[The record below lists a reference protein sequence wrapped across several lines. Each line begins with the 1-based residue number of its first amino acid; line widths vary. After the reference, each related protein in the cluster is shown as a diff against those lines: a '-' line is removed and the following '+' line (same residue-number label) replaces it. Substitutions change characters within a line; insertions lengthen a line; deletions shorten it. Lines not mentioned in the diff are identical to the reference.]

1 MEQNQM
7 PQPGPGLCGSDREI
21 FERVWGRV
29 TRSGG
34 AESPIEP
41 VPAAEWPHA
50 PQYIQGY
57 MPQVTA
63 PEPAP
68 VPAMP
73 APVQP
78 EPSPAPEPRRAE
90 GADIRCL
97 GPSSAVHGAEL
108 QAFIEDELGDHRTYT
123 ALSRRTAGQASR
135 TFASMAADEKRH
147 AKRLSAAYFL
157 ISGVRYWPADRAPV
171 RLEGTYLSTLRS
183 RFLGEQKGE
192 AEYRA
197 AAGRTED
204 PCLRELYL
212 ELAED
217 ENAHGWMLRGML
229 EKM

>member
-90 GADIRCL
+90 AADIRCL

-171 RLEGTYLSTLRS
+171 RLEGAYLSTLRS

>member
-73 APVQP
+73 APG
-78 EPSPAPEPRRAE
+78 PA
-90 GADIRCL
+90 G
-97 GPSSAVHGAEL
+97 
-108 QAFIEDELGDHRTYT
+108 
-123 ALSRRTAGQASR
+123 ALSRPGAQAGGGR
-135 TFASMAADEKRH
+135 RYP
-147 AKRLSAAYFL
+147 LSGPL
-157 ISGVRYWPADRAPV
+157 LRRPRRGAPG
-171 RLEGTYLSTLRS
+171 L
-183 RFLGEQKGE
+183 
-192 AEYRA
+192 
-197 AAGRTED
+197 
-204 PCLRELYL
+204 
-212 ELAED
+212 
-217 ENAHGWMLRGML
+217 H
-229 EKM
+229 

>member
-90 GADIRCL
+90 AADIRCL

-108 QAFIEDELGDHRTYT
+108 QAFIGRS
-123 ALSRRTAGQASR
+123 SRAFTSL
-135 TFASMAADEKRH
+135 TD
-147 AKRLSAAYFL
+147 
-157 ISGVRYWPADRAPV
+157 
-171 RLEGTYLSTLRS
+171 
-183 RFLGEQKGE
+183 
-192 AEYRA
+192 AEV
-197 AAGRTED
+197 
-204 PCLRELYL
+204 
-212 ELAED
+212 
-217 ENAHGWMLRGML
+217 
-229 EKM
+229 K